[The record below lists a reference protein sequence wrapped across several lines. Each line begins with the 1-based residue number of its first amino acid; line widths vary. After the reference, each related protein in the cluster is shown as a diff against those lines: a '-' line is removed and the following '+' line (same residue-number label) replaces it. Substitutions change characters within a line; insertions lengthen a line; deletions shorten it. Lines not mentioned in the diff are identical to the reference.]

1 MRFRL
6 VQELAADGLH
16 VAVACRVL
24 SVSTAGYYEWRHRPP
39 SARALADEALGVEI
53 AAIHE
58 LSRGSYGAPRVHAE
72 LRLGRDVRCG
82 RKRVARLMRR
92 AGLQGVFRR
101 KRKRLAPMP
110 AAHDDLVQRRFEA
123 DAPDRL
129 WLTDITEHPTRE
141 GKVYLA
147 AVLDVFSRRI
157 VGWSIADHLRSE
169 LVVDALEM
177 ARWCRQPPPG
187 QTVVHSDRGSQY
199 TSWAFGHRLRAAG
212 LLGSMGRVG
221 SAYDN
226 AMMESFFGTL
236 QLELLDRRHWQ
247 TRAELATAIFE
258 WIEGWYNPHRRH
270 SSVGDLS
277 PVDYERRRTTGTN
290 AA

>member
-6 VQELAADGLH
+6 VRELAAGGVP

-24 SVSTAGYYEWRHRPP
+24 RVSTSGYYEWRERPP
-39 SARALADEALGVEI
+39 SPRSIADAALRAQIVEI
-53 AAIHE
+53 HE
-58 LSRGSYGAPRVHAE
+58 MSRGSYGAPRVHLE

-82 RKRVARLMRR
+82 RKRVARLMRLER
-92 AGLQGVFRR
+92 LQGVFRR
-101 KRKRLAPMP
+101 RGGRARPAPP
-110 AAHDDLVQRRFEA
+110 VHDDLVRRRFVA
-123 DAPDRL
+123 DGPNRL

-147 AVLDVFSRRI
+147 AVLDVYSRRI

-177 ARWCRQPPPG
+177 ARWRRQPPPG

-221 SAYDN
+221 SAADN

-236 QLELLDRRHWQ
+236 QLELLDRRRWQ
-247 TRAELATAIFE
+247 TRAELASAIFE
-258 WIEGWYNPHRRH
+258 WIEGSYNPRRRH
-270 SSVGDLS
+270 SSIDDLS
-277 PVDYERRRTTGTN
+277 PVDYERRSATTPD